1 MEYKLP
7 DFDEMLAIADAVGR
21 LTTDIGLLKVQL
33 DDLLAGIT
41 FTIMNDEE
49 YWRGNTKPPAMNYV
63 IATYHRSGFDVKS
76 GEELNSLRTEIAKKT
91 GEVGKLKMVF
101 SVYRDMVDV
110 WKANQYAIR
119 DSQY

>member
-7 DFDEMLAIADAVGR
+7 DFDEMLEVADTVGK
-21 LTTDIGLLKVQL
+21 LTTDIGLLKAQL
-33 DDLLAGIT
+33 DNLLASVT

-49 YWRGNTKPPAMNYV
+49 YWRGSTKPPAMNYV
-63 IATYHRSGFDVKS
+63 IATFHRSGFDAKS
-76 GEELNSLRTEIAKKT
+76 GEELNSLRTEIANKT

>member
-7 DFDEMLAIADAVGR
+7 DFDEMLEVADTVGK
-21 LTTDIGLLKVQL
+21 LTTDIGLLKAQL
-33 DDLLAGIT
+33 DNLLASVT

-63 IATYHRSGFDVKS
+63 IATFHRSGFDVES
-76 GEELNSLRTEIAKKT
+76 GEKLNLLRTEIANKT

-101 SVYRDMVDV
+101 SVYRDLVDV
-110 WKANQYAIR
+110 WKAHQYSLR